1 MMDAVGWRTVLSR
14 RNEKEKE
21 TEGND
26 LSDRFI
32 FVLYRCH
39 VKDEGAASGA
49 ITSCGGVEGKDEGR
63 VRRGAMG
70 ESDER

>member
-1 MMDAVGWRTVLSR
+1 VEDGAILSR

-32 FVLYRCH
+32 FVSMLSCEGRCSQRH
-39 VKDEGAASGA
+39 S

-63 VRRGAMG
+63 ARRGAMG